1 MLSISYDT
9 LGGERWPGANV
20 PKPAWN
26 RKSRNTCPCK
36 FVQVR
41 AEQVRNVQI
50 KRHTRNTANRI
61 IVLRPF
67 HTLLRETPM
76 DLEAL
81 KAEHARL
88 AKLMQE
94 TPTPRDPKL
103 ILSYRILC
111 DLMVADG
118 GTPAMQANAAKQ
130 LEDGTHPLLRRGM

>member
-1 MLSISYDT
+1 
-9 LGGERWPGANV
+9 
-20 PKPAWN
+20 
-26 RKSRNTCPCK
+26 
-36 FVQVR
+36 
-41 AEQVRNVQI
+41 
-50 KRHTRNTANRI
+50 
-61 IVLRPF
+61 
-67 HTLLRETPM
+67 M